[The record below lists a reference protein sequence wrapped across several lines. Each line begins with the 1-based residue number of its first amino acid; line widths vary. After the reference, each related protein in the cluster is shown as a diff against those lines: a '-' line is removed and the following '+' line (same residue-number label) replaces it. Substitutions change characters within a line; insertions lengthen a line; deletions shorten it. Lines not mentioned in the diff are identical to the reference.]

1 MENAKT
7 CIFCDI
13 IHKKSESYL
22 IAEDKFFIVILDIF
36 PLRPGHV
43 LIISKRHVKVI
54 EELDDEERSLLI
66 MWVNKMSKALKAS
79 PLKVKATQVLL
90 NNGKEANQTIP
101 HLHFHI
107 IPRYGWDLG
116 FVLLNFLTRF
126 FNPFFRIKR
135 ARRLNRIKEEIKSS
149 LI

>member
-1 MENAKT
+1 MEKGSS

-13 IHKKSESYL
+13 IHHKRESYL

-43 LIISKRHVKVI
+43 LIISKRHVKFI
-54 EELDDEERSLLI
+54 EDLGDEERGLLI
-66 MWVNKMSKALKAS
+66 MWVNKMSKSLKSS
-79 PLKVKATQVLL
+79 PLEVKSTQVLL

-101 HLHFHI
+101 HLHFHV
-107 IPRYGWDLG
+107 IPRYGGDLG

-126 FNPFFRIKR
+126 FNPFFRIQRDRK
-135 ARRLNRIKEEIKSS
+135 LNTIKEKIKSS

>member
-1 MENAKT
+1 
-7 CIFCDI
+7 
-13 IHKKSESYL
+13 
-22 IAEDKFFIVILDIF
+22 
-36 PLRPGHV
+36 
-43 LIISKRHVKVI
+43 SKRHVKFI
-54 EELDDEERSLLI
+54 EDLGDEERGLLM
-66 MWVNKMSKALKAS
+66 MWVNKMSKSLKSS
-79 PLKVKATQVLL
+79 PLKVKSTQILL

-126 FNPFFRIKR
+126 FNPFFRINRGRK
-135 ARRLNRIKEEIKSS
+135 LNSIKEKIKSS

>member
-1 MENAKT
+1 MENAKP

-13 IHKKSESYL
+13 IQKKSESYL
-22 IAEDKFFIVILDIF
+22 IAEDKVFVVILDIF

-54 EELDDEERSLLI
+54 EELDDEERGLLI
-66 MWVNKMSKALKAS
+66 MWVNKMCKSLKSS
-79 PLKVKATQVLL
+79 PLKAKATQVLL

>member
-1 MENAKT
+1 MEKGSS

-13 IHKKSESYL
+13 IYHKSESYL

-43 LIISKRHVKVI
+43 LIISKRHVKFI
-54 EELDDEERSLLI
+54 EDLSDEERGLLI
-66 MWVNKMSKALKAS
+66 MWVNKMSKSLKSS
-79 PLKVKATQVLL
+79 PLEVKSTQILL

-101 HLHFHI
+101 HLHFHV

-126 FNPFFRIKR
+126 FNPFFRIQRDRK
-135 ARRLNRIKEEIKSS
+135 LNTIKEKIKSS